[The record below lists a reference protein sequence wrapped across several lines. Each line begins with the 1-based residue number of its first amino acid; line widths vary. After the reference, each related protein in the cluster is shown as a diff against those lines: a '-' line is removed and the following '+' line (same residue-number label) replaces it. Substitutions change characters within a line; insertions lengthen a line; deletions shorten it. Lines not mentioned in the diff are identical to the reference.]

1 MKINS
6 KTKISIKK
14 IKLEYIKT
22 SNYLTWLKNKVITK
36 NLYRPELLRPFS
48 EKSIHKYVKNLKLS
62 KNDFFFMICYDGI
75 PIGTLKIGSI
85 DWYGKTAD
93 IGIMIGEK
101 SYWGK
106 GIATLSIKLAKEY
119 SKKKLHLRKLT
130 SGTPIKNIGMIKAFK
145 KNGFKMEGIRK
156 KQLLIDNKYC
166 DHILFG
172 KFI

>member
-1 MKINS
+1 MGEKLKLKLKKFDKNYIHKTNYFEWLKDKEVTKFIYRNEFRKKIDYKKIN
-6 KTKISIKK
+6 
-14 IKLEYIKT
+14 
-22 SNYLTWLKNKVITK
+22 NYLNQIQK
-36 NLYRPELLRPFS
+36 
-48 EKSIHKYVKNLKLS
+48 S

-156 KQLLIDNKYC
+156 KQLLIDNRYC

>member
-1 MKINS
+1 
-6 KTKISIKK
+6 
-14 IKLEYIKT
+14 
-22 SNYLTWLKNKVITK
+22 
-36 NLYRPELLRPFS
+36 
-48 EKSIHKYVKNLKLS
+48 
-62 KNDFFFMICYDGI
+62 
-75 PIGTLKIGSI
+75 
-85 DWYGKTAD
+85 
-93 IGIMIGEK
+93 MIGEK